1 MKRSAAT
8 GPFYEDLEVGDSY
21 MSHIGRTVTETDNIL
36 FTHLI
41 LNFNQ
46 VHFNYPYAQATR
58 FGKPVVNS
66 TLTLALVTG
75 LSTPDTSQNA
85 FANLGWTDVKL
96 RNPVFVGDTLWAE
109 TEILEKRDSKSNQS
123 VGIVS
128 VRSRGINQNSEVVIE
143 FRRSFMVYKRN
154 GAELPKVSPR
164 TADEWTV

>member
-1 MKRSAAT
+1 MKRSAST
-8 GPFYEDLEVGDSY
+8 GPFYEDLEVGDSFT
-21 MSHIGRTVTETDNIL
+21 SHIGRTVTETDNIL

-46 VHFNYPYAQATR
+46 VHFNYPYAEATR

-85 FANLGWTDVKL
+85 FANLGWADVKL
-96 RNPVFVGDTLWAE
+96 RNPVFVGDTLWAQ

-128 VRSRGINQNSEVVIE
+128 VRSRGINQKSEVVIE
-143 FRRSFMVYKRN
+143 FRRSFMIYKRD
-154 GAELPKVSPR
+154 GPELPSVTPQ
-164 TADEWTV
+164 TEDEWTV

>member
-1 MKRSAAT
+1 VKRSAAT
-8 GPFYEDLEVGDSY
+8 GPYYEDLEVGDLY

-58 FGKPVVNS
+58 FRKPVVNS
-66 TLTLALVTG
+66 TLTLALITG

-85 FANLGWTDVKL
+85 FANLGWSDVKL

-123 VGIVS
+123 VGIVL
-128 VRSRGINQNSEVVIE
+128 VRSRGINQSGEVVIE
-143 FRRSFMVYKRN
+143 FRRSFMIYKRD
-154 GAELPKVSPR
+154 GPELPSVTPR

>member
-1 MKRSAAT
+1 MAST
-8 GPFYEDLEVGDSY
+8 GPFYEDLEVGDVY

-46 VHFNYPYAQATR
+46 VHFNYPYAEATR
-58 FGKPVVNS
+58 FHKPVVNS
-66 TLTLALVTG
+66 TLTLALITG

-96 RNPVFVGDTLWAE
+96 RNPVFIGDTLWAE

-143 FRRSFMVYKRN
+143 FRRSFMIYKRN
-154 GAELPKVSPR
+154 GPELPTVTPR

>member
-1 MKRSAAT
+1 VKRSAST
-8 GPFYEDLEVGDSY
+8 GPFYEDLEVGDVY

-46 VHFNYPYAQATR
+46 VHFNYPYAEATR
-58 FGKPVVNS
+58 FHKPVVNS
-66 TLTLALVTG
+66 TLTLALITG

-96 RNPVFVGDTLWAE
+96 RNPVFIGDTLWAE

-143 FRRSFMVYKRN
+143 FRRSFMIYKRN
-154 GAELPKVSPR
+154 GPELPTVTPR